1 MFNYIWY
8 LFSKA
13 KGYCVKVDI
22 RCLSNITLK
31 FMKLWPKEK
40 FKQVKP
46 LKKESFS
53 FILLANTMFTAQDG
67 LKSIFYFSH
76 KN

>member
-1 MFNYIWY
+1 
-8 LFSKA
+8 
-13 KGYCVKVDI
+13 
-22 RCLSNITLK
+22 
-31 FMKLWPKEK
+31 MKLWPKEK